1 MRLSRSSVRL
11 RLAAGAVAGLLVVLV
26 ISWFGLVALFER
38 HVERRVGSELD
49 LHLARLAAA
58 TRVLPDGRVTLD
70 DEPADP
76 RFSRV
81 RGGLYWQVTDETTG
95 ALARSRSLWDAR
107 LRLPAFMPAV
117 GALDVHDIA
126 GPAGATLRVHA
137 RRLML
142 DDGSRERPLRFAV
155 AIDRRDID
163 AMTDD
168 FARDLVLAL
177 SVLGAVLA
185 VASLVQISMG
195 VAPLRGI
202 GRAVAGVRSG
212 ATARLPAAAAD
223 EVQPLVQEVNALLD
237 QAEMQVARARERA
250 ADLAHALKTP
260 LAALKADASRLSL
273 RGEQELAAG
282 IDAAVDAMSAQVE
295 RELARARVRHA
306 TRGVETGVRA
316 VALKVTGVLARTPA
330 ADNVTFAID
339 LPDTLRVAIDE
350 TDLAEVMGNLLENA
364 VRHAQASVRV
374 HAASVPPDRVR
385 LLISDDG
392 SGLDAEQR
400 AAVLRR
406 GVRLDSKGDGAGLG
420 LAIVADILEAHGTAL
435 ELRAAPE
442 GGVEASFVLRG
453 AGVDPAPG
461 LAPRAS

>member
-1 MRLSRSSVRL
+1 MKLARSSVRL

-26 ISWFGLVALFER
+26 ISWFGLVSLFER

-49 LHLARLAAA
+49 LHLARLAAV
-58 TRVLPDGRVTLD
+58 TQVLPDGRVTLEA
-70 DEPADP
+70 EPADP

-81 RGGLYWQVTDETTG
+81 RSGLYWQVTDETTG
-95 ALARSRSLWDAR
+95 VLARSRSLWDAR
-107 LRLPAFMPAV
+107 LRLPTDMPAV
-117 GALDVHDIA
+117 GAVDVHDIA
-126 GPAGATLRVHA
+126 GPDGAMLRVHE

-142 DDGSRERPLRFAV
+142 DDGSRDRPVRFAV

-177 SVLGAVLA
+177 MVLGVVLA
-185 VASLVQISMG
+185 VASLIQISMG
-195 VAPLRGI
+195 VAPLAGI
-202 GRAVAGVRSG
+202 GRAVAAVRTG
-212 ATARLPAAAAD
+212 AAARLPVAAAE
-223 EVQPLVQEVNALLD
+223 EVRPLVQEVNALLD
-237 QAEMQVARARERA
+237 QAETQVMRARERA

-260 LAALKADASRLSL
+260 LAALKADAARLSA
-273 RGEQELAAG
+273 RGEQDLAAG
-282 IDAAVDAMSAQVE
+282 IDAAVEAMSAQVE

-306 TRGVETGVRA
+306 TRGVETGARA
-316 VALKVTGVLARTPA
+316 VIDKVVGVLARTPA

-339 LPDTLRVAIDE
+339 VPDPLRVAIDE

-364 VRHAQASVRV
+364 VRHAQSSVRM
-374 HAASVPPDRVR
+374 HAASVAPGRVR
-385 LLISDDG
+385 FLVSDDG
-392 SGLDAEQR
+392 AGLDAQQR

-406 GVRLDSKGDGAGLG
+406 GVRLDTAGAGAGLG

-442 GGVEASFVLRG
+442 GGLEASFVLRG
-453 AGVDPAPG
+453 EGADLAPG
-461 LAPRAS
+461 LAPRAR